1 MTNNIIFRK
10 CTLKDLRTLKEFSIK
25 TYYDS
30 FAHLNTEE
38 DMKAY
43 LDKAFAD
50 DKLISEL
57 SNPESEFYFLF
68 SSGSLAGYL
77 KLNEGKAQSDI
88 KDPDSLEIERIYISG
103 EFQGKGLGNAL
114 MDKAIKEATERKKE
128 YIWLGVWEKNSKAI
142 NFYKKLGF
150 FEAGTHPF
158 IMGEDIQRDY
168 IMRKDL

>member
-1 MTNNIIFRK
+1 
-10 CTLKDLRTLKEFSIK
+10 
-25 TYYDS
+25 
-30 FAHLNTEE
+30 
-38 DMKAY
+38 MKAY
-43 LDKAFAD
+43 LDKAFAE
-50 DKLISEL
+50 DKLRSEL

-68 SSGSLAGYL
+68 TDGSLTGYL

-88 KDPDSLEIERIYISG
+88 KDPDSLELERIYVSR
-103 EFQGKGLGNAL
+103 EFQGRGLGTLL

-142 NFYKKLGF
+142 NFYKKHGF